1 MINTWS
7 DTFTV
12 NRLVAGTI
20 DSDGFYT
27 DGSTSSFTVS
37 ATIMRLSAKDMI
49 NLPEGQRTE
58 QMVKIYTDA
67 VLNTSNIT
75 TGIKGD
81 IVTYKGNTYEIIS
94 LENWDDFNASG
105 IEHYKYVAMKI
116 DPNIAKRTV

>member
-1 MINTWS
+1 MITTWN

-27 DGSTSSFTVS
+27 DGTSSSFTMS
-37 ATIMRLSAKDMI
+37 ATIMRLSAKDML

-58 QMVKIYTDA
+58 QMIKIYTDT
-67 VLNTSNIT
+67 VLNTANIT
-75 TGIKGD
+75 TSIKGD
-81 IVTYKGNTYEIIS
+81 IVTYKGNTYEIMS
-94 LENWDDFNASG
+94 LENWDDFDTSG
-105 IEHYKYVAMKI
+105 IEHFKYVAMKI